1 MSMVERI
8 CETQGTVITPI
19 ETVSTTTQNIAQQ
32 TTTISSAITTSR
44 APAQNILGLLI
55 VTIFYTKILINK
67 IWLKFRWAWHRYN

>member
-67 IWLKFRWAWHRYN
+67 I